1 MRMTLESNYAIR
13 IVELLADTGEK
24 IDAKTIAE
32 EGDIPLR
39 FCLKILRKLA
49 ADDIIVSFK
58 GSKGGYMLNGK
69 PEDITLRRVIEAVEG
84 PFIISKCQGQAFSC
98 NKQHCRLHNIYAEI
112 SQSMR
117 DKLESY
123 NFGELVKTDCSGSRC
138 SGSVHSE
145 EDENK

>member
-13 IVELLADTGEK
+13 IVELLADTGDK

-32 EGDIPLR
+32 QADIPLR

-49 ADDIIVSFK
+49 QDDIIRSFK

-84 PFIISKCQGQAFSC
+84 PFIISNVRELSLVAI
-98 NKQHCRLHNIYAEI
+98 RLIVVYTMFTLKFLSPCVINLSPTIL
-112 SQSMR
+112 
-117 DKLESY
+117 DK
-123 NFGELVKTDCSGSRC
+123 
-138 SGSVHSE
+138 
-145 EDENK
+145 

>member
-13 IVELLADTGEK
+13 IVELLADTGDK

-32 EGDIPLR
+32 QADIPLR

-49 ADDIIVSFK
+49 GDDIIRSFK

-84 PFIISKCQGQAFSC
+84 PFIISKCQGTQFGC
-98 NKQHCRLHNIYAEI
+98 NKINCRLHNVYAEI

-123 NFGELVKTDCSGSRC
+123 NFGQIVSGENTNQRC
-138 SGSVHSE
+138 SGSVH
-145 EDENK
+145 EDN